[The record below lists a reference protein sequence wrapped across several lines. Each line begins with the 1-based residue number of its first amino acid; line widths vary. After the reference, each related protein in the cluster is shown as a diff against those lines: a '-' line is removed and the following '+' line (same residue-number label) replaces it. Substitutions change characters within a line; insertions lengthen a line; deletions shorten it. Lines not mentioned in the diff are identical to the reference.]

1 MEGESG
7 LLAKNFNDALKIW
20 FQGGG
25 QLPNSYS
32 GCEGTCYLRVPGA
45 GFEFDCDEPEQV
57 AINAGTQTFDAYTAL
72 KNVTKGY
79 NITDFDDV
87 DCSILGN
94 QTYGGLATAIC
105 EREVS
110 VRTAPLFHV
119 GFLPVFS
126 GTNTSADAWSYVSP
140 SKTKRSQGDAN
151 FYLRFK

>member
-1 MEGESG
+1 

-32 GCEGTCYLRVPGA
+32 GCEGTCYLHVPGA

-126 GTNTSADAWSYVSP
+126 GTNTSADAWSYVSSCKTEMSHRDTDRCSR
-140 SKTKRSQGDAN
+140 SK
-151 FYLRFK
+151 